1 MTMHEV
7 IIRTPSELTEKEVE
21 EIANLI
27 CSPNNPEVRIYR
39 NGKCIREMFQHFSAA
54 WAKRGDR

>member
-21 EIANLI
+21 KIAKLI
-27 CSPNNPEVRIYR
+27 CSPNNPEV
-39 NGKCIREMFQHFSAA
+39 
-54 WAKRGDR
+54 